1 VEIARSNIVSH
12 SLLFVRAVGRNVK
25 ARVKPMVKQV
35 GKVVIRVYRLH
46 LPNCGLRNESLASE
60 GTWLPVVGVEKKYAK
75 AALDRHIDGR
85 DFFSVV
91 LMDGSAVIGGA
102 NGGGLDHSV
111 FRCRRGK
118 I

>member
-12 SLLFVRAVGRNVK
+12 NLLFVRAVGRNVK
-25 ARVKPMVKQV
+25 ARVKPIKQV

-46 LPNCGLRNESLASE
+46 LPNCGLRNKSVASE
-60 GTWLPVVGVEKKYAK
+60 GTWLLVVGVEKKYAK

-85 DFFSVV
+85 DFFRVV